1 VFANGD
7 VYLGEYRYGVAEGV
21 GQYRWAN
28 GNVYSGIF
36 KQGQKQGKG
45 VWKKSVEEQG
55 EVN

>member
-1 VFANGD
+1 
-7 VYLGEYRYGVAEGV
+7 V

>member
-1 VFANGD
+1 MFANGD

-36 KQGQKQGKG
+36 KQGKKQGKG